1 MQKITLGILLFL
13 LISSQTLAQS
23 TYEFL
28 RLDMSPR
35 AAALGGGYVANA
47 SDPNV
52 LFYNPAG
59 IKTIEHIPISF
70 SFVKHLMDINSA
82 SLASTFEIDGIGK
95 FGAAIQYV
103 NYGNFT
109 EANQFGDRTG
119 EFGAGDLALI
129 LGYANSISENFY
141 YGANL
146 KFIYSNI
153 DDVSSTGLAVDLGLQ
168 YLLLDDGWN
177 FGFSVLN
184 LGSQL
189 TAYYNTKEDLPLDV
203 QLGLSKKLAHVPI
216 QFFFSFNKL
225 NAAEN
230 RFDYFNAGLE
240 FTLGKAIELR
250 FGYNNKERKDLKI
263 GSTAGLA
270 GYSFG
275 LGVNISSYKFDYA
288 FSSMGSIGALHR
300 IGIAA
305 TLN

>member
-1 MQKITLGILLFL
+1 
-13 LISSQTLAQS
+13 
-23 TYEFL
+23 
-28 RLDMSPR
+28 
-35 AAALGGGYVANA
+35 
-47 SDPNV
+47 DPNV

-82 SLASTFEIDGIGK
+82 SLASTFEIAGIGK

>member
-1 MQKITLGILLFL
+1 MNKIKLGILLFL

-82 SLASTFEIDGIGK
+82 SLASTFEIAGIGK

-119 EFGAGDLALI
+119 DFGAGDLALI
-129 LGYANSISENFY
+129 LGYANNISENFY

-230 RFDYFNAGLE
+230 RFEYFNAGLE

-270 GYSFG
+270 GYSLG

>member
-1 MQKITLGILLFL
+1 MQKIKLGILLFL
-13 LISSQTLAQS
+13 IISSQTLAQS
-23 TYEFL
+23 TFEFL

-47 SDPNV
+47 NDPNV

-59 IKTIEHIPISF
+59 IKTIERIPISF
-70 SFVKHLMDINSA
+70 SFVKHLMDINSV
-82 SLASTFEIDGIGK
+82 SLASTFEINGIGK

-109 EANQFGDRTG
+109 EANQFGDKTG

-177 FGFSVLN
+177 FGFSILN

-305 TLN
+305 VIN

>member
-1 MQKITLGILLFL
+1 MNKIKLGILLFL

-153 DDVSSTGLAVDLGLQ
+153 DDVSSTGMAVDLGLQ

-177 FGFSVLN
+177 FGFSILN

-270 GYSFG
+270 GYSLG

>member
-82 SLASTFEIDGIGK
+82 SLASTFEINGIGK

-230 RFDYFNAGLE
+230 RFEYFNAGLE

>member
-1 MQKITLGILLFL
+1 MQKIKLCILLFL
-13 LISSQTLAQS
+13 LISSQALAQN

-35 AAALGGGYVANA
+35 AAALGGNYVANA

-82 SLASTFEIDGIGK
+82 SLASSFEINGIGK
-95 FGAAIQYV
+95 FGTAIQYI

-109 EANQFGDRTG
+109 EANQYGDKTG

-189 TAYYNTKEDLPLDV
+189 TAYYSTKEDLPLDV

-225 NAAEN
+225 NATEN
-230 RFDYFNAGLE
+230 RFEYFNAGLE

-263 GSTAGLA
+263 GSAAGLA

-275 LGVNISSYKFDYA
+275 LGVKISSYKFDYA

-305 TLN
+305 VIN